1 MRRYLTLISLLF
13 ICAFL
18 AGTAYAKKH
27 HAARNKHTSK
37 RKHHHE
43 DAAILELPEQSL
55 SALYPCS
62 DIVSPDSILQFA
74 HSLLGTPYR
83 EASSSPQYGFD
94 CSGFVS
100 YVFKYFNFNVPR
112 SSSEY
117 YNAGERVA
125 LEDAKPGD
133 VILFTGTKTHHPHS
147 IGHMGIICCN
157 DGGEIKFIHSTS
169 GKEYCVT
176 ITDFNDTYKRRFV
189 QIVRLLKS
197 NDEPAKDAT
206 ENAVTAAI
214 SE

>member
-1 MRRYLTLISLLF
+1 MRRYLTLIILLLLCVF
-13 ICAFL
+13 CV
-18 AGTAYAKKH
+18 GTAYAKKH
-27 HAARNKHTSK
+27 HSTRNNHKSK

-43 DAAILELPEQSL
+43 EDALTLPEPAI

-74 HSLLGTPYR
+74 QTLLGTPYR
-83 EASSSPQYGFD
+83 EASSNPLYGFD

-112 SSSEY
+112 SSTEF
-117 YNAGERVA
+117 YNAGERVSLA
-125 LEDAKPGD
+125 DAKSGD

-157 DGGEIKFIHSTS
+157 DNGDIKFIHSTS

-176 ITDFNDTYKRRFV
+176 VSDFTNTYKRRFV
-189 QIVRLLKS
+189 QVVRLLKQ
-197 NDEPAKDAT
+197 NDNEVLA
-206 ENAVTAAI
+206 
-214 SE
+214 SQ